1 MMSFVGC
8 TLVVLDAEYVIMRPR
23 SRDYSCSIRI
33 NFEIKVKVE
42 AIKSGL
48 IVVSKGTVGLLVLVK
63 PFLYL

>member
-1 MMSFVGC
+1 MVQDLSKC
-8 TLVVLDAEYVIMRPR
+8 DQKLVLTAVAV
-23 SRDYSCSIRI
+23 RI

-42 AIKSGL
+42 AINSGL